1 MEYYRIL
8 NLVREP
14 FSNSPEPEFFYQSPK
29 HVGCLQ
35 KLELAIRLR
44 RGLNVV
50 MGHVGT
56 GKTTLCRHLIRQF
69 ATANEE
75 ADAVETYLLMDPA
88 FSTPQEFLS
97 TIAIVFGIAGKRK
110 RKSAAD
116 TDPSEWQLKEHI
128 KTYLYKKGVDEK
140 KIVALIIDEGQ
151 KLPDFCLE
159 ILREFLN
166 YETNE
171 NKLLQIVIF
180 GQEELQLTL
189 NRLPNLADRVNL
201 LYLLEPL
208 NFRETCDLI
217 RFRISRAAEP
227 GQIPA
232 LFTWPSLLAVYLA
245 TRGYP
250 RKIITLCH
258 QAMLAL
264 IIRNQSRA
272 GWLLVRSCAAR
283 LPETGKL
290 WPSWQFRWISG
301 ILIALLAVLMFVFVM
316 PVQTDPVKKPAVAPQ
331 ESKSPAPAAAPQGAT
346 PATQEVVQQP
356 VIPDKPAPQQAVKP
370 PETVRRPKPD
380 FLGKVVLKDGRTVW
394 WLLND
399 FYGLYDQDIFR
410 SVARANPQINN
421 LNRVNAGATIR
432 LPAMPAKGNPLP
444 AGRHLAQLSASG
456 NIEEIYERYRTY
468 KPSVPAIRF
477 LVYWNPGEGV
487 VFSIFMRNGY
497 PDAASAGQ
505 AMAALPAALTA
516 GARVLK
522 DLDKETVFYTR

>member
-14 FSNSPEPEFFYQSPK
+14 FSNSPEPEFFFQSPK
-29 HVGCLQ
+29 HVNCLQ

-44 RGLNVV
+44 RGLSVV

-97 TIAIVFGIAGKRK
+97 TLAIAFGIAGKRK
-110 RKSAAD
+110 RKSAAE

-208 NFRETCDLI
+208 NFKETRDMI
-217 RFRISRAAEP
+217 RFRIAQAADP

-232 LFTWPSLLAVYLA
+232 LFTWPGLSAVYLA

-258 QAMLAL
+258 QIMLAL

-283 LPETGKL
+283 LPETGKF
-290 WPSWQFRWISG
+290 WPSWQLSWISG
-301 ILIALLAVLMFVFVM
+301 ILIVLLAVMMLVFVM
-316 PVQTDPVKKPAVAPQ
+316 PVQTNPVKKTAVAR
-331 ESKSPAPAAAPQGAT
+331 QGSQS
-346 PATQEVVQQP
+346 PATQEVAPQP
-356 VIPDKPAPQQAVKP
+356 AIPDKTALPQAVKP
-370 PETVRRPKPD
+370 SEAVRHPKPD

-394 WLLND
+394 WMLND
-399 FYGLYDQDIFR
+399 FYGQYDQDIFM
-410 SVARANPQINN
+410 SVTRANPQIGN
-421 LNRVNAGATIR
+421 LNRVNAGTTIR

-444 AGRHLAQLSASG
+444 AGQHLVQLSASG

-468 KPSVPAIRF
+468 KPSEPAIRF

>member
-14 FSNSPEPEFFYQSPK
+14 FSNSPEPDFFFQSPK
-29 HVGCLQ
+29 HVSCLQ

-44 RGLNVV
+44 RGLSVV

-56 GKTTLCRHLIRQF
+56 GKTTICRHLIRQF
-69 ATANEE
+69 ATANEA
-75 ADAVETYLLMDPA
+75 ADAVKTYLLMDPA

-97 TIAIVFGIAGKRK
+97 NIAIAFGIAGKRK
-110 RKSAAD
+110 RKSIAD

-140 KIVALIIDEGQ
+140 KVVALIIDEGQ

-201 LYLLEPL
+201 IYLLEPL
-208 NFRETCDLI
+208 NFKETRDMI
-217 RFRISRAAEP
+217 RFRIARAADP
-227 GQIPA
+227 GQVPV
-232 LFTWPSLLAVYLA
+232 LFTWPGLLAVYLA

-290 WPSWQFRWISG
+290 WPTWQLRWIYG
-301 ILIALLAVLMFVFVM
+301 ILIALLAGLMLVFVM
-316 PVQTDPVKKPAVAPQ
+316 PVQTDLVKIQAI
-331 ESKSPAPAAAPQGAT
+331 APQGSK
-346 PATQEVVQQP
+346 PATQEVAPQAAM
-356 VIPDKPAPQQAVKP
+356 PDKPAAPQAVKP
-370 PETVRRPKPD
+370 PDAVLHPQPD

-399 FYGLYDQDIFR
+399 FYGQYDRDIFR

-421 LNRVNAGATIR
+421 FNRVNAGAAIR
-432 LPAMPAKGNPLP
+432 LPALPVKGNPLP
-444 AGRHLAQLSASG
+444 TEQHLVQLAASG
-456 NIEEIYERYRTY
+456 NIEEIYELYRTY

-477 LVYWNPGEGV
+477 LVYWNPGKGV
-487 VFSIFMRNGY
+487 VFSMFMRNGY

-505 AMAALPAALTA
+505 ALAALPAALAA
-516 GARVLK
+516 GAIVLK

>member
-14 FSNSPEPEFFYQSPK
+14 FSNSPEPEFFFQSPK
-29 HVGCLQ
+29 HIGCLQ

-88 FSTPQEFLS
+88 FSTPQEFLT
-97 TIAIVFGIAGKRK
+97 TIAIAFGIAGKRK
-110 RKSAAD
+110 RKSATD
-116 TDPSEWQLKEHI
+116 TDPSEWQIKEHI

-140 KIVALIIDEGQ
+140 KVVALIVDEGQ

-208 NFRETCDLI
+208 NFKETRDMI
-217 RFRISRAAEP
+217 RFRIARAADPE
-227 GQIPA
+227 QIPA
-232 LFTWPSLLAVYLA
+232 LFTHAGLLAVYLA

-258 QAMLAL
+258 QVMLAL

-272 GWLLVRSCAAR
+272 GWPLVRSCAAR

-290 WPSWQFRWISG
+290 WPSWQLRWISG
-301 ILIALLAVLMFVFVM
+301 ILIALLAVLMLVFVM
-316 PVQTDPVKKPAVAPQ
+316 PVQTDSLKKPSVAPQ
-331 ESKSPAPAAAPQGAT
+331 GSQSPAPAAVPQGSKQAKQDIAPQTA
-346 PATQEVVQQP
+346 
-356 VIPDKPAPQQAVKP
+356 IPDKPAPQPSVKP
-370 PETVRRPKPD
+370 PPAIRHPKPD

-394 WLLND
+394 WLLSD
-399 FYGLYDQDIFR
+399 FYGQYDQDIFR
-410 SVARANPQINN
+410 SVARANPQIKN

-444 AGRHLAQLSASG
+444 AGQHLVQLSASG

-468 KPSVPAIRF
+468 KQSLPSVRF

-505 AMAALPAALTA
+505 AMAALPA